1 MPSPTPSPLVFGE
14 VLFDEFPDG
23 RRVLGGAPFNV
34 AWNLAAF
41 GLAPRMISRH
51 GNDAEGQQVRQAMSG
66 WGMSTG
72 LLQIDPQ
79 LPTGR
84 VRVTL
89 EDGEPGYEI
98 CQPAAWDAIEP
109 VEINDSGLLYHGSLA
124 LRNAVSATV
133 LEHLR
138 HQASGPVFM
147 DVNLRPP
154 WFQREQ
160 VMAAMERA
168 NWVKLNAQESSELGF
183 DQQDFRRRT
192 ADIVQRFSLDGV
204 IVTRGGDG
212 AVAATASGDFLEAR
226 SHSRAQIK
234 SAVGAGDALASVMI
248 LGLLRSWPLQQSLE
262 RAVAFAAAVC
272 TLLGATTRD
281 RAFYQAHINDWNSND
296 AR

>member
-1 MPSPTPSPLVFGE
+1 MPVPTHTPLVFGE

-41 GLAPRMISRH
+41 GLAPRLVSRH
-51 GNDAEGQQVRQAMSG
+51 GNDDEGQHVRQAMSA

-72 LLQIDPQ
+72 LLQSDPN

-84 VRVTL
+84 VQVSL
-89 EDGEPGYEI
+89 DNGEPEYEI
-98 CQPAAWDAIEP
+98 CHPAAWDAIEP
-109 VEINDSGLLYHGSLA
+109 VETNDAGFLYHGSLA
-124 LRNAVSATV
+124 LRDPTAASA
-133 LEHLR
+133 LERLR
-138 HQASGPVFM
+138 QQASGPVFM

-154 WFQREQ
+154 WYQREQ

-183 DQQDFRRRT
+183 DQQELPRCT
-192 ADIVQRFSLDGV
+192 ADILQRFSLDGV

-212 AVAATASGDFLEAR
+212 AVVATASGDFFEAR
-226 SHSRAQIK
+226 SHNRAELI

-272 TLLGATTRD
+272 TLQGAITDD
-281 RAFYQAHINDWNSND
+281 RAFYQAHIDHWSSND
-296 AR
+296 TG